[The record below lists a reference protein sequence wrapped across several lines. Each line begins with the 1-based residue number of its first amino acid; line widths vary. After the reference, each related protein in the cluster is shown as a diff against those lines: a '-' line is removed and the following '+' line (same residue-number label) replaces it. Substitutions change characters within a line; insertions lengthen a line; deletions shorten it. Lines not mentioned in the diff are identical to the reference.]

1 MSSDNGLYILKTPK
15 ENSDGFEY
23 RVIHAQAINNIYFDD
38 TFPNNNNPE
47 GTPKEVIA
55 YFGNCEV
62 LTEEAAQK
70 KAFEMYDEIIK
81 DDFCPIVEYGIC
93 SIDLPHSFQWYR
105 DQLCQKAVDRF
116 CKGTK

>member
-1 MSSDNGLYILKTPK
+1 VSADNGIYLLKTPQ

-23 RVIHAQAINNIYFDD
+23 RVIHAQAIENIYFDD
-38 TFPNNNNPE
+38 TLPNHNNPE
-47 GTPKEVIA
+47 GTPEEVVA

-70 KAFEMYDEIIK
+70 KALKIYDEIME

-93 SIDLPHSFQWYR
+93 PINLPHSFQWYK
-105 DQLCQKAVDRF
+105 DQLCKRSVDRF
-116 CKGTK
+116 CKDAK